1 MLPYF
6 KALKF
11 SKYKSF
17 LKDVLVLAFTSF
29 GGPQVH
35 FALYMERLVKQ
46 KKYLTEAELLEIQAL
61 CSVLPGP
68 TSTQM
73 LTAIGF
79 KIGGPPL
86 AYFTLAIW
94 IMPAVFIMT
103 AAAFGM
109 TYLRNRDIIRYIQPV
124 GISFLIFAGIAIGKN
139 VLKTKLDFFLMIF
152 SAVLA
157 FLVKS
162 PWICPIVLIIG
173 GVATSLNYK
182 AFPKQQKHKMIIPW
196 ANFHLFWIFLVFLA
210 LLGHFTDYL
219 PIRLFENFYR
229 NGSLVF
235 GGGQVLAPLLFTEF
249 VNFKQLIRPDDFLT
263 GMALSQATPGPV
275 FAFTSYLGALALKG
289 HGFWSQIL
297 GSAVGAAGIFLP
309 GTFLIFFVIR
319 IWSQLKQYRG
329 VRASLQGVN
338 ACTTGLTLA
347 AAVTFVVPIIES
359 GDYWAIFAL
368 IASLLMLFFTKIPSY
383 IIFLMALAFGF
394 V

>member
-1 MLPYF
+1 M
-6 KALKF
+6 KILKF
-11 SKYKSF
+11 KPF
-17 LKDVLVLAFTSF
+17 LKDVLILAFTSF

-35 FALYMERLVKQ
+35 YALYLDRLVKR
-46 KKYLTEAELLEIQAL
+46 KNYLTEGELLEIQAL
-61 CSVLPGP
+61 CSFLPGP

-73 LTAIGF
+73 ITAIGF
-79 KIGGPPL
+79 KLGGPVL
-86 AYFTLAIW
+86 AYATLTIW

-109 TYLRNRDIIRYIQPV
+109 TYLRNREIIRYIQPV
-124 GISFLIFAGIAIGKN
+124 GIAFLIFAGFAIGKS
-139 VLKTKLDFFLMIF
+139 VLKTKLDFTLMVF
-152 SAVLA
+152 AAVLS
-157 FLVKS
+157 FLIKS
-162 PWICPIVLIIG
+162 PYICPIVLIVG

-182 AFPKQQKHKMIIPW
+182 AFPKQQKHKMVIPW

-219 PIRLFENFYR
+219 PFRLFENFYR

-235 GGGQVLAPLLFTEF
+235 GGGQVLAPILYTEF

-289 HGFWSQIL
+289 HSFWEQIL

-329 VRASLQGVN
+329 VRASLQGIN
-338 ACTTGLTLA
+338 ASTTGLTLA
-347 AAVTFVVPIIES
+347 AAVTFVIPIIES

-368 IASLLMLFFTKIPSY
+368 LASLAMLVFTKIPSY
-383 IIFLMALAFGF
+383 VIFLLGLAFGF